1 MAGLTTTQTFIDGD
15 TVTAAKLNNIV
26 SNCSIDADAVTTAK
40 ILNANVTLAKM
51 ATGSVDTGQLV
62 ADSVENSKLDDM
74 AARTVKVNA
83 TDAAA
88 NPTDIAMSNGA
99 DVAEN
104 KLLVGTTDS
113 INAVKFDTDLE
124 LDATDSAAADIRVS
138 ATLIGGK
145 ASVTADE
152 LDEILIKDATDGA
165 LKRAT
170 VQTAVQSQV
179 ATIGTSGV
187 SRLATDA
194 MTQNPMGSSG
204 EADTEVQRIN
214 NVAKNPML
222 AKAVLELTT
231 LLDGDGTGTGKTSIA
246 SIYNFGAELT
256 SGTLSNTIR
265 YYIVEFKS
273 GDDFTNLGAASN
285 ATGIEFDSTGATPT
299 TWTNGSRLVASPVFS
314 VKGELDL
321 VFSNNLDHARFT
333 VMSTSNWSNNTT
345 PSAADWEYDTIF
357 KASSKAKTGFTINF
371 RYPVGGVSVCTP
383 LNIQI
388 LVF

>member
-1 MAGLTTTQTFIDGD
+1 MAGLTTTQTFSDGD

-51 ATGSVDTGQLV
+51 ATNSVDTDQLV
-62 ADSVENSKLDDM
+62 ADSVQNSKLNDM

-124 LDATDSAAADIRVS
+124 LDATDSAAADIRVA

-179 ATIGTSGV
+179 ASTSTSGV
-187 SRLATDA
+187 CRMASNT
-194 MTQNPMGSSG
+194 MTQDPMGSSG
-204 EADTEVQRIN
+204 EDDFEAQRIN
-214 NVAKNPML
+214 SAAQNPML
-222 AKAVLELTT
+222 IKAFGTFTVGAGPGFAVTPT
-231 LLDGDGTGTGKTSIA
+231 NTYNITSIVRSSTGTFTVTMTNTMPGVKYHLIGNGFAVAAKNGDALIGFATPA
-246 SIYNFGAELT
+246 
-256 SGTLSNTIR
+256 SGTSFVLNT
-265 YYIVEFKS
+265 YETDGNTSVS
-273 GDDFTNLGAASN
+273 DPLG
-285 ATGIEFDSTGATPT
+285 
-299 TWTNGSRLVASPVFS
+299 
-314 VKGELDL
+314 
-321 VFSNNLDHARFT
+321 
-333 VMSTSNWSNNTT
+333 
-345 PSAADWEYDTIF
+345 
-357 KASSKAKTGFTINF
+357 GFTF
-371 RYPVGGVSVCTP
+371 MVFGLGVV
-383 LNIQI
+383 
-388 LVF
+388 